1 MANVAVGNP
10 YAPNAIT
17 ATEVFYNIR
26 QHQTRL
32 LVQPRH
38 RPRYTAHR
46 VRSRGLMSA
55 VPRLARKHGLAA
67 ESRRLHSAQH
77 SARRGRLG
85 DERSL
90 AILVLRHGPHRAVL
104 SLLPPQLHLHSFER
118 VQLDSIDCT
127 E

>member
-38 RPRYTAHR
+38 RPRYTAHG

-55 VPRLARKHGLAA
+55 VFCLTRKHGLAS
-67 ESRRLHSAQH
+67 ESRRLYAAQD
-77 SARRGRLG
+77 STRRGRLG
-85 DERSL
+85 NEWSL
-90 AILVLRHGPHRAVL
+90 AISVLCHGPRRVVL
-104 SLLPPQLHLHSFER
+104 FLLPSRPHLRSFER
-118 VQLDSIDCT
+118 VQLDFVDRA